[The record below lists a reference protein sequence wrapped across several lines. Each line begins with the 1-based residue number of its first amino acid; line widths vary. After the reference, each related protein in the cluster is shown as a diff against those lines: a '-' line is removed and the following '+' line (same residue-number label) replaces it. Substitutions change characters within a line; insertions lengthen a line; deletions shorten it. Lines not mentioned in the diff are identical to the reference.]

1 MPDMLVFAAIKYA
14 EPLGIF
20 ALYYSVL
27 RMTELS
33 QYLSVCLEAIKSTN
47 THTHTHIVTHTI
59 IHTQT
64 HPHTHSPIET
74 CAQTLTHDSFNN
86 IRT

>member
-27 RMTELS
+27 HMTELS

-47 THTHTHIVTHTI
+47 THTHILSHILSYTHKHTHTHIL
-59 IHTQT
+59 
-64 HPHTHSPIET
+64 P
-74 CAQTLTHDSFNN
+74 
-86 IRT
+86 